1 MKVFNKNKSDLG
13 FGEKSYNKGSRL
25 INANGSFNVKRKG
38 ISSFNVSDIYH
49 SLITIKWWQFAI
61 LISVLFFI
69 ANAFFALLYLYCGV
83 EQITSINKGNLWDNF
98 WDVFYF
104 STQTMTTVGY
114 GFFAPIGTHAK
125 VIASFEAFIGLL
137 GFAMATGVLYGRFS
151 RPVARIRYSEQAI
164 IAPYQDSNGM
174 MFRMVNM
181 RNNQLIEI
189 EVSVNMVWLNKETNK
204 RDYAKLPLEIE
215 KINFM
220 PLSWTIVHPIDEAS
234 PFWGKD
240 KSYFADQDGE
250 IIILVKAFDESFS
263 QVVYDRRSY
272 RVSEFVWGAK
282 FVSAIENR
290 PGGIVYLNID
300 GIDKFEEVSLNSPLN
315 FVAYANEK

>member
-1 MKVFNKNKSDLG
+1 MKVFSRNRNDLG

-25 INANGSFNVKRKG
+25 INSDGTFNVKRKG
-38 ISSFNVSDIYH
+38 LSTFNVSDVYH
-49 SLITIKWWQFAI
+49 LLITIKWWQFAI
-61 LISVLFFI
+61 FISTLFFV
-69 ANAFFALLYLYCGV
+69 ANTAFAFIYLAVGV
-83 EQITSINKGNLWDNF
+83 GQITSITEGTAWDNF
-98 WDVFYF
+98 WDAFYF

-114 GFFAPIGTHAK
+114 GFFAPVGTHAK
-125 VIASFEAFIGLL
+125 IIASIESFVGLL
-137 GFAMATGVLYGRFS
+137 GFAIATGVLYGRFS
-151 RPVARIRYSEQAI
+151 RPVARIRYSEKAI
-164 IAPYQDSNGM
+164 IAPYQEANGM

-204 RDYAKLPLEIE
+204 REYARLPLEIE

-240 KSYFADQDGE
+240 PSYFADQDGE

-272 RVSEFVWGAK
+272 KVSEFAWGAR

-290 PGGIVYLNID
+290 PGGIVYLDID

-315 FVAYANEK
+315 FVAYASKN